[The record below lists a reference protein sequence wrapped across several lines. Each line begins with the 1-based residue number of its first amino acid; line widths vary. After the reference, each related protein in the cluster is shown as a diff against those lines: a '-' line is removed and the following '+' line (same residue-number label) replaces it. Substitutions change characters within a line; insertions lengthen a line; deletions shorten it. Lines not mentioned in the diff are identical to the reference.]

1 MVSELVCV
9 GCEESKVM
17 VTVELPAKPEP
28 ETVTVEPTPPLVGL
42 NVIEGITVKVVLAVL
57 EDASVAIIGRVPA
70 NDTGT
75 LKDMENEPALSVTVV
90 RIKGEPVP
98 EPKVTV
104 TLEEAAKLE
113 PETVTGDPTI
123 PDVGLTFTEGTT
135 VKVAVAELED
145 ASVPVTV

>member
-1 MVSELVCV
+1 
-9 GCEESKVM
+9 M
-17 VTVELPAKPEP
+17 VTVELPAKPKP
-28 ETVTVEPTPPLVGL
+28 ETVTVELAPPLVGL

>member
-17 VTVELPAKPEP
+17 VTVELPAKPKP
-28 ETVTVEPTPPLVGL
+28 ETVTVELAPPLVGL

>member
-1 MVSELVCV
+1 VVSELVCV

-17 VTVELPAKPEP
+17 VTVELPAKPKP
-28 ETVTVEPTPPLVGL
+28 ETVTVELAPPLVGL

>member
-57 EDASVAIIGRVPA
+57 EDASVALTGRVPA

>member
-17 VTVELPAKPEP
+17 VTVELPAKPKP
-28 ETVTVEPTPPLVGL
+28 ETVTVELAPPLVGL

-145 ASVPVTV
+145 ASVAVTV

>member
-57 EDASVAIIGRVPA
+57 EDASVALTGRVPA

-104 TLEEAAKLE
+104 TLEEVAKPE
-113 PETVTGDPTI
+113 PEAITGEPTI
-123 PDVGLTFTEGTT
+123 PEFGLTFMEGTT
-135 VKVAVAELED
+135 VKVAVAEFED
-145 ASVPVTV
+145 ASTALTE